1 MLKSRWAS
9 QEVKVVSH
17 VEDVTLELENE
28 CEAQNVGLTNCR
40 RVAFVVFW
48 WQIRCQA
55 SLNPAYF
62 AGCWARGEGKGEG
75 DDDEG
80 KMIDKHNRRK
90 YEFNKRLKRTKD

>member
-1 MLKSRWAS
+1 MLKSRWVS

-17 VEDVTLELENE
+17 VDDVTLELENE

-40 RVAFVVFW
+40 GVAFVVFW

-62 AGCWARGEGKGEG
+62 AGREAKAKAKAMMIKAR
-75 DDDEG
+75 
-80 KMIDKHNRRK
+80 
-90 YEFNKRLKRTKD
+90 